1 MAKVTALGLSKIE
14 VADIDPT
21 TGLAK
26 GEYSTL
32 GKTYENT
39 CKLTE
44 DDPEE
49 TEFYCEEEDDPQET
63 ISKRG
68 KTKLAF
74 SIMNANAKAFST
86 IFGGTYTEKT
96 GDTPAFWESPD
107 QLVEVEKYV
116 KITPRIG
123 GVVEI
128 RRLKM
133 RAKVNADY
141 SKKGLFLV
149 EVSGT
154 VMTPLVAGVKRMKYS
169 DPS

>member
-1 MAKVTALGLSKIE
+1 
-14 VADIDPT
+14 
-21 TGLAK
+21 
-26 GEYSTL
+26 
-32 GKTYENT
+32 
-39 CKLTE
+39 
-44 DDPEE
+44 
-49 TEFYCEEEDDPQET
+49 
-63 ISKRG
+63 
-68 KTKLAF
+68 
-74 SIMNANAKAFST
+74 MNANAKAFST

>member
-14 VADIDPT
+14 VADIDPA

-74 SIMNANAKAFST
+74 ST

-96 GDTPAFWESPD
+96 GEAPAFWESPD

>member
-1 MAKVTALGLSKIE
+1 MANVTALGLSKIE
-14 VADIDPT
+14 VADIDAT
-21 TGLAK
+21 TGLAS
-26 GEYSTL
+26 GSFETL

-44 DDPEE
+44 DDAEE
-49 TEFYCEEEDDPQET
+49 TEFYCEEEDDPQEV

-74 SIMNANAKAFST
+74 SLMNANASIMAKV
-86 IFGGTYTEKT
+86 FGGTAE
-96 GDTPAFWESPD
+96 GGVWSAPD
-107 QLVEVEKYV
+107 KLVEVEKVV

-123 GVVEI
+123 GVMEI

-133 RAKVNADY
+133 RAKINADY

-154 VMTPLVAGVKRMKYS
+154 VLTPLVTGVARMTFT